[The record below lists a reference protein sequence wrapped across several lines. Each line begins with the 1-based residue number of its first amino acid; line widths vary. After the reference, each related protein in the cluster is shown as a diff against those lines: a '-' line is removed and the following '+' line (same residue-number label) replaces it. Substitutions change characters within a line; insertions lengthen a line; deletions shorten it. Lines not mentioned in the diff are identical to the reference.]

1 MKGRGIIIREPSVVA
16 VDVGSDKVRCVGE
29 AAKEV
34 IGRTPDSVA
43 VVRPLRD
50 GVIADFDI
58 TISMLEDL
66 IRRATGSDLL
76 IRPRVVI
83 CVPSGVTGVERRAV
97 RDVTEQAGA
106 GRCWSSRNRWRRRWG
121 RGSRCRNRP
130 LRWSPTSAAGTTE
143 VAVISLGGIVASR
156 SIRVGGDK
164 FDEAII
170 SYVRRSFNLLIGEP
184 TAEKVKIEIG
194 SAMPLNGTR
203 DLVC

>member
-1 MKGRGIIIREPSVVA
+1 MFFTRDIGIDLGTANTLVYMKGRGIIIREPSVVA

-66 IRRATGSDLL
+66 IRRATGSSLL

-106 GRCWSSRNRWRRRWG
+106 RKVLVIEEPMAAALGAGLTALLGAARLL
-121 RGSRCRNRP
+121 RGLARTRALP
-130 LRWSPTSAAGTTE
+130 LPHVSHRGAVTIATAA
-143 VAVISLGGIVASR
+143 
-156 SIRVGGDK
+156 SI
-164 FDEAII
+164 A
-170 SYVRRSFNLLIGEP
+170 
-184 TAEKVKIEIG
+184 TAAPI
-194 SAMPLNGTR
+194 AAP
-203 DLVC
+203 

>member
-1 MKGRGIIIREPSVVA
+1 MFFTRDIGIDLGTANTLVYMKGRGIIIREPSVVA

-66 IRRATGSDLL
+66 IRRATGSSLL

-83 CVPSGVTGVERRAV
+83 CVPSGVTGVERRAGKG
-97 RDVTEQAGA
+97 RHRTGRRPEGA
-106 GRCWSSRNRWRRRWG
+106 GHRGTDGGGAGGGAPGVGTDRFDGRRHRRRDDRSGGHLAGRHCRLPQYPGG
-121 RGSRCRNRP
+121 RG
-130 LRWSPTSAAGTTE
+130 
-143 VAVISLGGIVASR
+143 
-156 SIRVGGDK
+156 
-164 FDEAII
+164 
-170 SYVRRSFNLLIGEP
+170 
-184 TAEKVKIEIG
+184 
-194 SAMPLNGTR
+194 
-203 DLVC
+203 